1 MGTVISSVD
10 LTKVKMDVRG
20 SKSPLNNV

>member
-1 MGTVISSVD
+1 LGTVTSSVD